1 MSSTSAT
8 SNPVTIANGA
18 AGAAGG
24 SVINVAQL
32 VSQLV
37 QATQAP
43 QQNIIN
49 KRTTE
54 VTTQI
59 SAVAQLKSALS
70 TFQSSL
76 GALDTQSAFNAQIA
90 TSSDSTA
97 FTAAVTSGAPVGT
110 YNVTIDHL
118 ASAQQLLSG
127 KFTGDG
133 TTTVGTGTLHL
144 SLGATGFD
152 VTITNADETLNGIA
166 AAINSASGNP
176 GITATVL
183 QGTDGA
189 HLVLSST
196 QTGAANTIEVTETDS
211 GGALA
216 ALTYGS
222 GNTGNYT
229 EQSQALDA
237 AFSISGVAG
246 TSPTNTVTTALNGV
260 TLNLLKPTATGAGT
274 TPPTLS
280 VLTDTGTIENNIK
293 AFVTAYNTLAGTF
306 SSLGSFDATSKSA
319 GPMLGD
325 PLLSGLKSQI
335 QHALYNVVKTGSSTY
350 NTLASIG
357 ITSNSDGTLK
367 LDMSKLGST
376 LSTNFSSVSELFS
389 GENGVATSLN
399 SLITQNLATK
409 GAVTSRSQ
417 TLINQENDLT
427 KQSNDLND
435 QMTALSASLTL
446 QYSHLNTLLS
456 SLQTTS
462 AYLTQALASLPSVQ
476 SSKNG

>member
-1 MSSTSAT
+1 MTSTSST
-8 SNPVTIANGA
+8 SNPVTIANGT

-24 SVINVAQL
+24 SVINVSQL

-37 QATQAP
+37 QATQQP
-43 QQNIIN
+43 QQSLIN
-49 KRTTE
+49 SHMQTVTTE
-54 VTTQI
+54 I
-59 SAVAQLKSALS
+59 SALGTLKSALS

-76 GALDTQSAFNAQIA
+76 SALDTQSSFNAQMA
-90 TSSDSTA
+90 TSSDTNA
-97 FTAAVTSGAPVGT
+97 FTATITSGAPVGT

-144 SLGATGFD
+144 SLGASGFD
-152 VTITNADETLNGIA
+152 VNITSADESLNGIA
-166 AAINSASGNP
+166 AAINSATGNP

-196 QTGAANTIEVTETDS
+196 QTGAANTIAVTETDS
-211 GGALA
+211 GTALA
-216 ALTYGS
+216 ALTYSS

-237 AFSISGVAG
+237 GFSISGVPG

-260 TLNLLKPTATGAGT
+260 TLNLLAPTGSGAT
-274 TPPTLS
+274 PTLS

-306 SSLGSFDATSKSA
+306 SQLGSFDSTTGSA

-325 PLLSGLKSQI
+325 PLLSGVKSQI
-335 QHALYNVVKTGSSTY
+335 SHALYSVVNTGSSTY

-357 ITSNSDGTLK
+357 ITSNSDGTLS
-367 LDMSKLGST
+367 LDNSKLGSA
-376 LSTNFSSVSELFS
+376 LATNFSAVSALFS
-389 GENGVATSLN
+389 GTNGIATSLN
-399 SLITQNLATK
+399 TLVTQNLATN

-417 TLINQENDLT
+417 TLVKQENDLT
-427 KQSNDLND
+427 KQTNDLNT
-435 QMTALSASLTL
+435 QMTALTASLTQ
-446 QYSHLNTLLS
+446 QYSALNTLLS

-462 AYLTQALASLPSVQ
+462 AYLTQALAALPSVQ
-476 SSKNG
+476 AKSNA

>member
-1 MSSTSAT
+1 MTTT
-8 SNPVTIANGA
+8 SNPVTIANGT

-59 SAVAQLKSALS
+59 SAVGQLKSALS
-70 TFQSSL
+70 TFQSALS
-76 GALDTQSAFNAQIA
+76 ALDTQSSFNAQIA
-90 TSSDSTA
+90 SSSDSTA
-97 FTAAVTSGAPVGT
+97 FTATITSGAPVGT
-110 YNVTIDHL
+110 YSVTIDHI

-144 SLGATGFD
+144 SLGSTGFD
-152 VTITNADETLNGIA
+152 VTIASADETLNGIA
-166 AAINSASGNP
+166 AAINSATGNP

-196 QTGAANTIEVTETDS
+196 QTGAANTIQVTETDS

-237 AFSISGVAG
+237 AFSISGVPG

-260 TLNLLKPTATGAGT
+260 TLNLIKPTATGAGT
-274 TPPTLS
+274 TAPTLS
-280 VLTDTGTIENNIK
+280 VLTDSGTIENNIK
-293 AFVTAYNTLAGTF
+293 AFVTAYNALAGTF

-325 PLLSGLKSQI
+325 PLLAGLKSQI

-357 ITSNSDGTLK
+357 ITSSSDGTLK

-376 LSTNFSSVSELFS
+376 LATNFSSVSELFS
-389 GENGVATSLN
+389 GASGVATSLN

-409 GAVTSRSQ
+409 GAVTSRGQ

-427 KQSNDLND
+427 KQTNDLND

-462 AYLTQALASLPSVQ
+462 AYLTQALSSLPSVQ
-476 SSKNG
+476 SSRNG